1 MPLCKRKHAETELA
15 THCLGRTPPDSVL
28 RTEPFGILFKMPTT
42 TTKLSRNKTSR
53 SKTPQNMHVCMKKAK
68 RTARDSV
75 MDRGS
80 TRKKN
85 RPPCRRRA
93 ILPKRASTHRHYPRL
108 RLCLPNDLV
117 IAGPTQSQK
126 NLEHHEPSS
135 GNRFE
140 SNSHRPHDSRKV
152 RRIPW
157 GRQGPS
163 QNSSQKRLFEAFFI
177 DFLAVSWSAATLPF
191 GATAVVVGRV
201 LAWPARLKRDDTAFY
216 AQIGCSIGPYMFRA
230 PGIAASDAALFLQ
243 PARLSSGARDPILKG
258 LRRPLNA
265 PPAPHSR
272 NRPHAVSPA
281 PSPRVADDAAPAAR
295 LLHRQPRPQRGFA
308 AERAIAA
315 AARPT
320 GHDRS
325 AVQCRTGLRQR
336 PGCRCSYD

>member
-42 TTKLSRNKTSR
+42 TTKLSRNTTSR
-53 SKTPQNMHVCMKKAK
+53 SKTPHTMHVCMKRVK

-163 QNSSQKRLFEAFFI
+163 QNSLKKRRFTDDFIGFLPAPDRATAFLCGAPALAFNRVLSSLAIEKEGCTRLFHAEFI
-177 DFLAVSWSAATLPF
+177 L
-191 GATAVVVGRV
+191 
-201 LAWPARLKRDDTAFY
+201 
-216 AQIGCSIGPYMFRA
+216 
-230 PGIAASDAALFLQ
+230 
-243 PARLSSGARDPILKG
+243 
-258 LRRPLNA
+258 
-265 PPAPHSR
+265 
-272 NRPHAVSPA
+272 
-281 PSPRVADDAAPAAR
+281 
-295 LLHRQPRPQRGFA
+295 
-308 AERAIAA
+308 
-315 AARPT
+315 
-320 GHDRS
+320 
-325 AVQCRTGLRQR
+325 
-336 PGCRCSYD
+336 